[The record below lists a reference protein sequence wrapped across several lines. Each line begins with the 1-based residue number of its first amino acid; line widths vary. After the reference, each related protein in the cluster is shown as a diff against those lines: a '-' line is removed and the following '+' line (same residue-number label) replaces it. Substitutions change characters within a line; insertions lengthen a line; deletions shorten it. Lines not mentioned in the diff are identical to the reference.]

1 MTRVWGG
8 ALVLVLALIGAVYSQ
23 DTPKLRGQ
31 LPQYFGKLGLRDDQ
45 KQAIYKVRADYK
57 VKKDQLQKQ
66 LDKLKADEK
75 EALEKLL
82 TPEQLKRLKEIRSGE
97 KSTDKKASTE
107 KKG

>member
-1 MTRVWGG
+1 MWGG
-8 ALVLVLALIGAVYSQ
+8 VSLLLLALIGAVYSQ

-31 LPQYFGKLGLRDDQ
+31 LPQNYGKLGLRDDQ

-57 VKKDQLQKQ
+57 TKIDQLRKQ
-66 LDKLKADEK
+66 LEKLRADEK

-97 KSTDKKASTE
+97 KSTDKSKTATE